1 MTREQ
6 VAEAMAAIRWQPTY
20 GDIERDKD
28 GDLVESKHYLTLRKL
43 ATRLGDVLSWYWSWE
58 GRDVLDIYRDV
69 TLITATSDALDLR
82 DRLIEIESVLAL
94 MPTKE
99 DTHNDSQR

>member
-6 VAEAMAAIRWQPTY
+6 VAEAMAAIWWQPTY
-20 GDIERDKD
+20 SDIERDED
-28 GDLVESKHYLTLRKL
+28 GDFVESKHYLILRELVIKM
-43 ATRLGDVLSWYWSWE
+43 GDWLNWYWFWE
-58 GRDVLDIYRDV
+58 GHEVLDIYRDV
-69 TLITATSDALDLR
+69 TLITATDDALDLR

-99 DTHNDSQR
+99 DTHDDSQR